1 MTLLPVRLRF
11 QDRVVVRIERR
22 LPGPGKVL
30 VKPGDQVTPEETVGE
45 SQISGGYRKIN
56 LSGLLGLGSKEVAKS
71 LLKKP
76 GDVVY
81 KGEPLARSSKFL
93 GLKRRVY
100 LSPVD
105 GVVEE
110 LLEGEVTIRFAP
122 TEVKVASGFTGT
134 IESVSE
140 GEAVTVRTNAAK
152 IRGIVGA
159 GHERFGHIRIVGK
172 PGEFLLPQH
181 IDSSDSGKIVV
192 GGAIVTSDTIEKALA
207 IGVRGLVTGGI
218 NFHETLGWSE
228 GSDIGLTIV
237 SLEGYGF
244 HPINED
250 LFKDISRFDG
260 KYASISGPDAT
271 VIISIEGSA
280 QESSSPSWRDL
291 KLGDSLRIISGE
303 GLGRVGL
310 AEAVST
316 KPVQLD
322 SGLMAS
328 VITLKVGSE
337 KMMIPWQNLEIV
349 EIASDPKK

>member
-11 QDRVVVRIERR
+11 QDKVVVRIERR

-30 VKPGDQVTPEETVGE
+30 VKAGDKVTPEEAVGE

-56 LSGLLGLGSKEVAKS
+56 LSGLLGLGSNDVAKS

-76 GDVVY
+76 GEVVY

-134 IESVSE
+134 IESVAE

-159 GHERFGHIRIVGK
+159 GHERFGHIRVVGK
-172 PGEFLLPQH
+172 SGEFLLPQH
-181 IDSSDSGKIVV
+181 IDASDSGKIVV

-207 IGVRGLVTGGI
+207 LGVRGLVTGGI

-244 HPINED
+244 HPINEE
-250 LFKDISRFDG
+250 LFKELSRFDG
-260 KYASISGPDAT
+260 KYAAISGQDAT
-271 VIISIEGSA
+271 ILISIDGPAEEVA
-280 QESSSPSWRDL
+280 EPSWREL

-303 GLGRVGL
+303 GLGKVGQ
-310 AEAVST
+310 AEAVSSE
-316 KPVQLD
+316 PVKLE

-328 VITLKVGSE
+328 VVTLKIGTE
-337 KMMIPWQNLEIV
+337 KMIVPSHNLEIV
-349 EIASDPKK
+349 EIASDSKK